1 MARRKETEFDKLA
14 SLIKSESEDI
24 REHMA
29 TKEELAKL
37 STKVGGLETKVGG
50 LETKVNGLEITVGR
64 LEGKVDKVDSKLS
77 VFENHEVDKRK
88 QLEVRVTRLEK
99 NIGV

>member
-1 MARRKETEFDKLA
+1 MTRKKETEFDKLA

-37 STKVGGLETKVGG
+37 STKVDGLEGRFDI
-50 LETKVNGLEITVGR
+50 LER
-64 LEGKVDKVDSKLS
+64 KVDKLDSKLGA
-77 VFENHEVDKRK
+77 FENNEVDKRK
-88 QLEVRVTRLEK
+88 QLEVKVTRLEK
-99 NIGV
+99 KVGV

>member
-37 STKVGGLETKVGG
+37 STKVGG